1 MGQTTTSDGEDL
13 RYPCG
18 SLEILSCSLE
28 VLICQTLQVAKK
40 LPKDMYELNM
50 YLHEISVAKWEAY
63 FDIYT
68 AFLRGFPRTMDRS
81 SDAGWQLVAQ
91 QTKVCEEAQD
101 HIQWNMRVEALNS
114 IITDKDPMA
123 KKFRI
128 DNWKRLQRNFD
139 AARKPI
145 EFANKDE
152 SERTAASGSRGLDIR
167 EATSKQEAEDAQQ
180 SLNRLAYL
188 GGIFLPFS
196 IVAAIFSMGQDF
208 AAGMPLF
215 YVFWVISLPLSLGV
229 IATIYA
235 DTIRRLTPS
244 QLHMQKTGETILNF
258 HETYDASEVVDE
270 RPLGWLGAYAT
281 LLRYR

>member
-1 MGQTTTSDGEDL
+1 MGQTTSPDGGEL

-28 VLICQTLQVAKK
+28 VLVCQTLQVAKK
-40 LPKDMYELNM
+40 LPKDMHELNM
-50 YLHEISVAKWEAY
+50 YLHEISIAKWEAY

-68 AFLRGFPRTMDRS
+68 AFQRS
-81 SDAGWQLVAQ
+81 FSSSIHKSSGIGCELVAQ
-91 QTKVCEEAQD
+91 QRKVCEEAQD

-114 IITDKDPMA
+114 IITDQDPMG

-139 AARKPI
+139 GARKPI
-145 EFANKDE
+145 EFANRGQ
-152 SERTAASGSRGLDIR
+152 SESGSSGPDIR
-167 EATSKQEAEDAQQ
+167 EAMSTQEVEDAQQ

-196 IVAAIFSMGQDF
+196 IVAAIFSMGQEF

-215 YVFWVISLPLSLGV
+215 YVYWVISLPLSLGV

-244 QLHMQKTGETILNF
+244 QLHMQKNAETILYINEIDYGRRVG
-258 HETYDASEVVDE
+258 HE
-270 RPLGWLGAYAT
+270 RPLGWLGAYAA
-281 LLRYR
+281 LLRFR